1 MHTHIG
7 IKHCERPRILRTE
20 YRPLAALYVCIVSAF
35 VIVMTSVFPLSQAE
49 TSTYSQTVP
58 GTKTGVSTLATI
70 QTASD
75 ASLIMPL
82 SEDEAR
88 LANDQLPFSR
98 EPIEQANPLRL
109 DRYAF
114 TPEEIDRATRCLAD
128 AIYYEAGFEPEQGK
142 RAVAQVVL
150 NRVRHP
156 AYPSS
161 VCDVVYEGAERSTGC
176 QFTFTCDGSKARAPV
191 PSAWQS
197 ARRVAAQALSG
208 QIEPSVGMATH
219 YHANYVIPYWAKN
232 LTKIT
237 MVGQHIFY
245 RWAGSWGK
253 RTAFTLRPMPD
264 DETIPELDIL
274 TPATE
279 QANLPDLMQDPLPA
293 PEPLDRYVQRI
304 EDISSAQPASLPT
317 NSRLESDTDR
327 SVLKADERVGT
338 LKIDQK
344 D

>member
-1 MHTHIG
+1 MRRHIG
-7 IKHCERPRILRTE
+7 IKRCERPKILKNENRL
-20 YRPLAALYVCIVSAF
+20 PAALYICIVSAF
-35 VIVMTSVFPLSQAE
+35 VIVMTSVFPVSQGE
-49 TSTYSQTVP
+49 TSKHSQRVP
-58 GTKTGVSTLATI
+58 VNKTGVSTLASM

-75 ASLIMPL
+75 ASLMMPL

-88 LANDQLPFSR
+88 LANDKLPFSS

-114 TPEEIDRATRCLAD
+114 TSEEIDRATQCLAD
-128 AIYYEAGFEPEQGK
+128 AIYYEAGFEPEQGR
-142 RAVAQVVL
+142 RAVAQVIL

-161 VCDVVYEGAERSTGC
+161 VCDVVYEGAERRTGC
-176 QFTFTCDGSKARAPV
+176 QFTFTCDGSKLRAPV

-197 ARRVAAQALSG
+197 ARRIAAQALSG

-245 RWAGSWGK
+245 RWTGNWGK

-264 DETIPELDIL
+264 EMMPDLDTL
-274 TPATE
+274 APATE
-279 QANLPDLMQDPLPA
+279 QANLPDLVQDPLPA

-304 EDISSAQPASLPT
+304 EDMSSAQPAPLPT
-317 NSRLESDTDR
+317 NSRLESDAGG